1 MTFRRIVLIAAAMLT
16 LSGCIVYERDYVY
29 RDHPRHY
36 HYDRYG
42 WR

>member
-1 MTFRRIVLIAAAMLT
+1 MLFRRVVLIGAALLT

-29 RDHPRHY
+29 RDSHR
-36 HYDRYG
+36 HYDRHG